1 MLLYLES
8 QLKAAY
14 LVYCDKIPEGNI
26 VMDLEDFRATVEEDE
41 DLFEM
46 LLAEH
51 LQRKDEFKVH

>member
-8 QLKAAY
+8 QLEAAY
-14 LVYCDKIPEGNI
+14 LVYCDKIPEGFD
-26 VMDLEDFRATVEEDE
+26 VMDLEEFRATVEEDE

-51 LQRKDEFKVH
+51 SKRKADFQVH